1 MSKFSKALDNF
12 FKISEKGSNL
22 KTEIVA
28 GVTTFMAMVYIL
40 IVNPNMIS
48 ALPGTSF
55 GGLYIAT
62 ALGAIF
68 GTLMMAFV
76 AKIPFAQASGMG
88 LNAYFTFS
96 VCFASG
102 LTYANAL
109 VIVFFSGILFLLLT
123 VVGIREKIVDAV
135 PEAVR
140 MAIPAGIGLFIA
152 FIGLQSAGILVPN
165 QGTIVGLANLNFL
178 KVPSFI
184 LLPMCVTF
192 LTFMIIVILSKLKI
206 KGSILIGIFG
216 GTALYYIIGYCGAF
230 FNPANANDVA
240 TAAAYFGI
248 ATEGVDTK
256 LVIDSIFKVI
266 PVSALAPN
274 WGVMSLNPFTAFSAW
289 WHESF
294 GAMFTKGFS
303 GLGHIGGASTF
314 GSIVKILSIMLAFA
328 MVDMFDTIGTLMG
341 TAERADMLDEN
352 GKLPGIKKALFS
364 DAAATVFGAV
374 VGTSTVTTYVES
386 SAGVAEGGRT
396 GFASLVTGILFI
408 IAMFLS
414 PIAYLIPG
422 CATAAALLYV
432 GVLMMGCVT
441 KINFNDLS
449 IAVPA
454 FLTILMM
461 PLTY

>member
-135 PEAVR
+135 PE
-140 MAIPAGIGLFIA
+140 
-152 FIGLQSAGILVPN
+152 
-165 QGTIVGLANLNFL
+165 
-178 KVPSFI
+178 
-184 LLPMCVTF
+184 
-192 LTFMIIVILSKLKI
+192 
-206 KGSILIGIFG
+206 
-216 GTALYYIIGYCGAF
+216 
-230 FNPANANDVA
+230 
-240 TAAAYFGI
+240 
-248 ATEGVDTK
+248 
-256 LVIDSIFKVI
+256 
-266 PVSALAPN
+266 
-274 WGVMSLNPFTAFSAW
+274 
-289 WHESF
+289 
-294 GAMFTKGFS
+294 
-303 GLGHIGGASTF
+303 
-314 GSIVKILSIMLAFA
+314 
-328 MVDMFDTIGTLMG
+328 
-341 TAERADMLDEN
+341 
-352 GKLPGIKKALFS
+352 
-364 DAAATVFGAV
+364 
-374 VGTSTVTTYVES
+374 
-386 SAGVAEGGRT
+386 
-396 GFASLVTGILFI
+396 
-408 IAMFLS
+408 
-414 PIAYLIPG
+414 
-422 CATAAALLYV
+422 
-432 GVLMMGCVT
+432 
-441 KINFNDLS
+441 
-449 IAVPA
+449 
-454 FLTILMM
+454 
-461 PLTY
+461 